1 MNTDEMRVGKNCT
14 GEQQREIVTYHND
27 TSTSC
32 SKYGGIESLE
42 LQSACVCVC
51 GCGCVCVWVGGCVC
65 VPFSTFESW
74 HKFQRCPQTPKLLQ
88 ISSGTGPEGVGG
100 FL

>member
-14 GEQQREIVTYHND
+14 GEQQGEIVTYHND

-32 SKYGGIESLE
+32 SKYGGIDESLE

-51 GCGCVCVWVGGCVC
+51 GGGGCMC
-65 VPFSTFESW
+65 AIFYF
-74 HKFQRCPQTPKLLQ
+74 
-88 ISSGTGPEGVGG
+88 
-100 FL
+100 